1 MHMYY
6 TMTSLDLFL
15 QKENIYSLRD
25 LSRCPLTGY
34 CLCHFNIVLRLSAV
48 VMFQDSVVTDAHFC
62 YLLYIHDYVSTKL
75 CIHKGKVF
83 VLQVISKHSLPAN
96 ILSSGLNFTN
106 SSSAGVHSQ
115 RARHNREAAA

>member
-1 MHMYY
+1 MHMYD

-34 CLCHFNIVLRLSAV
+34 CLSHFNIVLRLSAA
-48 VMFQDSVVTDAHFC
+48 VMFQDSFVTDAHFC

-75 CIHKGKVF
+75 CICKGKVF
-83 VLQVISKHSLPAN
+83 VLQVISKHYLQTYY
-96 ILSSGLNFTN
+96 L
-106 SSSAGVHSQ
+106 VV
-115 RARHNREAAA
+115 